1 MAREEIAELSKPL
14 LTRIHALPRLVVP
27 LVTLL
32 LVVVGAL
39 GPLSLAVPAL
49 VIVFVF
55 VAWIAYLAW
64 PIVPTSG
71 RVLRVIMLLLI
82 TGIAI
87 SRLVG

>member
-1 MAREEIAELSKPL
+1 MAREVIAELSKPL

-39 GPLSLAVPAL
+39 APLSLAVPAL
-49 VIVFVF
+49 VIIFAFVG
-55 VAWIAYLAW
+55 WIVYLAW
-64 PIVPTSG
+64 PIVPASG
-71 RVLRVIMLLLI
+71 RALRVIMLALI
-82 TGIAI
+82 AGIAV